1 MTEPLPPLVAPW
13 RIGVDVGGT
22 FTDMVLR
29 DSAGAVRIYKAP
41 SVPADPSEGVLGV
54 LRLAAQQLDL
64 PLTALLRDC
73 ALFVH
78 GSTVATNTILEKKGA
93 KVGMLTTEGFRDSLE
108 IRRGIRDNQWDHRAP
123 FPPVLAPRY
132 LRLPVRG
139 RIGADGKELAP
150 LAAEDVDAAA
160 RVFADEGVESVA
172 VCLFNSF
179 LDGTHEHA
187 VGAQLAKSWAG
198 KWISLSSEVM
208 PTMGEY
214 ERGST
219 AVVNAY
225 IAPKVTSYLSALDAQ
240 LRQLGLPHSLLLLQS
255 NGGAVSVAQ
264 VANRPVM
271 LVLSGPA
278 AGVGA
283 LKGCAAPGEAA
294 NLISMEIG
302 GTSCD
307 VMVMARGQVPVADE
321 LMIDGYHLT
330 TPSVEIHTVGAGG
343 GAIAWVDD
351 AGLLHVGPQGAGA
364 RPGPAA
370 YGLGGEQPTVTDAQ
384 LVLGRLRPGP
394 LAGGA
399 VTLDGALARKAVE
412 DKLARPLGL
421 SVEDAAAGVIRL
433 LEQNLL
439 HAVERLSIERGH
451 NPATFTLVAAGGAG
465 PMHGTAVARA
475 LGCSRALLPRAAGAF
490 CALGMLQSDVRQ
502 DYLQVFLADLDK
514 VDQPALDAGFG
525 QLEIARPRRA
535 RPRRVWRHRRDRARN
550 GPALRRPAMAGPGR
564 PQRQRLRRRRR
575 PPGLRSGAS
584 APVRPHPARRPHRH
598 HRASRRRPRPPRL
611 DAAGRA
617 LAAGRAAQAAR
628 EAQGLDRS
636 GARLA
641 RRADLRRRRS
651 AAGLQARRSAADRGT
666 HHDRLRR
673 PARPARGR
681 CARRLSDSCW
691 SRLMSPTLDP
701 VTLALVQNRLD
712 HISHQMGWVMTRTAR
727 SPIFSQSHD
736 FSCFIADARG
746 TLISQADGIPIH
758 TGGGGF
764 AVRAILRDF
773 KDAIQPE
780 DVFLLNDP
788 YTAGGNHLP
797 DWVIARPV
805 FVAGA
810 LVAFACNRAHQADI
824 GGGAAGTYNSAATE
838 IFHEGIRLPV
848 LKLIEGGRTRD
859 DLWRLLLINTRL
871 PDALDGDLRAMIG
884 STRIGAERL
893 ALLVEELG
901 AGRAGDFFE
910 GVLDHADRRFRT
922 CIDRLAEG
930 VWRAEE
936 TVDNDCFEPIDGRI
950 AVTLTVKDRRLIVDF
965 AGTSPQIRGFKNSS
979 IANSTSAVFMALA
992 SFFEPDLPKNEGA
1005 FRSVEIRLP
1014 EGTLVN
1020 ARAPAPMT
1028 MNTVFVAHEIVHVVW
1043 KALGQALP
1051 ERASAGWSKAVHAVT
1066 AGLRADGGRYVMY
1079 QWAGAPAG
1087 GGVEGRDGFH
1097 LIGHLITLGGL
1108 TLPNLET
1115 YEHLYPVRFR
1125 RQELRCDSAGPGRF
1139 RGGAGCDYEVEIF
1152 TPADYAFRGEGVGAP
1167 SSFGAAGGRAGSG
1180 GEVVLTLADGKRIQ
1194 APKYGVE
1201 RHGPG
1206 TYRALSPGGGGYGDP
1221 RTRDPARVLR
1231 DVRDGVV
1238 SRARRRARL
1247 RRGDRRRRP
1256 EHRRG
1261 AHRRSSGR

>member
-1 MTEPLPPLVAPW
+1 MTVPLPPLVAPW

-29 DSAGAVRIYKAP
+29 DSAGAVRIYKAT

-150 LAAEDVDAAA
+150 LATEDVDAAA
-160 RVFADEGVESVA
+160 RVFAAEGVESVA

-240 LRQLGLPHSLLLLQS
+240 LRQLGLPYSLLLLQS

-283 LKGCAAPGEAA
+283 LKGCAAPGKAA

-321 LMIDGYHLT
+321 LLIDGYHLT

-399 VTLDGALARKAVE
+399 VTLDGALARKAVK
-412 DKLARPLGL
+412 DKLAKPLGL

-475 LGCSRALLPRAAGAF
+475 LGCRRALLPRAAGAF

-514 VDQPALDAGFG
+514 VDQPALDAGFA
-525 QLEIARPRRA
+525 QLESRA
-535 RPRRVWRHRRDRARN
+535 RDALGREGFGATAAIEREMDLRYDGQQWPVRVAQNGAGFDANAARQAFEAEHQRLF
-550 GPALRRPAMAGPGR
+550 GHIQPGGRIDITALRVVGR
-564 PQRQRLRRRRR
+564 
-575 PPGLRSGAS
+575 G
-584 APVRPHPARRPHRH
+584 
-598 HRASRRRPRPPRL
+598 RL
-611 DAAGRA
+611 DWTPPAARSP
-617 LAAGRAAQAAR
+617 QAAPPKPR
-628 EAQGLDRS
+628 E
-636 GARLA
+636 
-641 RRADLRRRRS
+641 RRKVWIDPAHGWRDVPIYDGADLRPGCKLDGPLLIEERTMTAFVGPR
-651 AAGLQARRSAADRGT
+651 
-666 HHDRLRR
+666 DRLE
-673 PARPARGR
+673 
-681 CARRLSDSCW
+681 
-691 SRLMSPTLDP
+691 
-701 VTLALVQNRLD
+701 V
-712 HISHQMGWVMTRTAR
+712 
-727 SPIFSQSHD
+727 
-736 FSCFIADARG
+736 DARDDF
-746 TLISQADGIPIH
+746 LIH
-758 TGGGGF
+758 
-764 AVRAILRDF
+764 V
-773 KDAIQPE
+773 
-780 DVFLLNDP
+780 
-788 YTAGGNHLP
+788 
-797 DWVIARPV
+797 
-805 FVAGA
+805 
-810 LVAFACNRAHQADI
+810 
-824 GGGAAGTYNSAATE
+824 GAAS
-838 IFHEGIRLPV
+838 
-848 LKLIEGGRTRD
+848 
-859 DLWRLLLINTRL
+859 
-871 PDALDGDLRAMIG
+871 
-884 STRIGAERL
+884 
-893 ALLVEELG
+893 
-901 AGRAGDFFE
+901 
-910 GVLDHADRRFRT
+910 
-922 CIDRLAEG
+922 
-930 VWRAEE
+930 
-936 TVDNDCFEPIDGRI
+936 
-950 AVTLTVKDRRLIVDF
+950 
-965 AGTSPQIRGFKNSS
+965 
-979 IANSTSAVFMALA
+979 
-992 SFFEPDLPKNEGA
+992 
-1005 FRSVEIRLP
+1005 
-1014 EGTLVN
+1014 
-1020 ARAPAPMT
+1020 
-1028 MNTVFVAHEIVHVVW
+1028 
-1043 KALGQALP
+1043 
-1051 ERASAGWSKAVHAVT
+1051 
-1066 AGLRADGGRYVMY
+1066 
-1079 QWAGAPAG
+1079 
-1087 GGVEGRDGFH
+1087 
-1097 LIGHLITLGGL
+1097 
-1108 TLPNLET
+1108 
-1115 YEHLYPVRFR
+1115 
-1125 RQELRCDSAGPGRF
+1125 
-1139 RGGAGCDYEVEIF
+1139 
-1152 TPADYAFRGEGVGAP
+1152 
-1167 SSFGAAGGRAGSG
+1167 
-1180 GEVVLTLADGKRIQ
+1180 
-1194 APKYGVE
+1194 
-1201 RHGPG
+1201 
-1206 TYRALSPGGGGYGDP
+1206 
-1221 RTRDPARVLR
+1221 
-1231 DVRDGVV
+1231 
-1238 SRARRRARL
+1238 
-1247 RRGDRRRRP
+1247 
-1256 EHRRG
+1256 
-1261 AHRRSSGR
+1261 